1 MNRMNN
7 NKIIR
12 VYELGY
18 MLGLN
23 KKDMNSIL
31 NDTPLRNEQLS
42 LTAGPPPYPGAFYG
56 TISVKDFQ

>member
-1 MNRMNN
+1 MNN

-18 MLGLN
+18 MIGLN

-31 NDTPLRNEQLS
+31 NDTLLRNEQLS
-42 LTAGPPPYPGAFYG
+42 LTAGPPPYHSGFYG
-56 TISVKDFQ
+56 TISIKDFQ